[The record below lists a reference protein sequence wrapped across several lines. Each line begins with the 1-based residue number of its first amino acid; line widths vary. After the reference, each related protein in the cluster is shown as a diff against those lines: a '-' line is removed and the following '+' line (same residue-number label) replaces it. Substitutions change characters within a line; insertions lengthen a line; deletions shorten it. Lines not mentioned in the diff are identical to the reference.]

1 MNDNY
6 PFVDLT
12 LARRLERTEALA
24 CADFVETRARL
35 QPESGAAW
43 IEAAGAYAMFDGV
56 GSPITQ
62 TFGLGVFEPVTVEV
76 LQQLEDFFSERGAA
90 VHHEISPLADAS
102 LLALLHE
109 RGYHP
114 NELTSVMFRPNQLAI
129 QPDVKLA
136 RAINPKLAVRVMRK
150 DEAQRWADVAAQGWS
165 EMAELAD
172 FIRDLSLVS
181 AERERG
187 VSFFAELKGFAEL
200 DGEPIAT
207 GGLSFGE
214 GIALMAGASTIPEQR
229 KQGAQLALLEAR
241 LQYAAAQGCALAM
254 MCAAPG
260 SASQRNA
267 ERQGFRIAYTRI
279 KWAKA

>member
-1 MNDNY
+1 MN
-6 PFVDLT
+6 
-12 LARRLERTEALA
+12 
-24 CADFVETRARL
+24 
-35 QPESGAAW
+35 Q
-43 IEAAGAYAMFDGV
+43 
-56 GSPITQ
+56 
-62 TFGLGVFEPVTVEV
+62 
-76 LQQLEDFFSERGAA
+76 
-90 VHHEISPLADAS
+90 
-102 LLALLHE
+102 
-109 RGYHP
+109 
-114 NELTSVMFRPNQLAI
+114 
-129 QPDVKLA
+129 
-136 RAINPKLAVRVMRK
+136 

-187 VSFFAELKGFAEL
+187 VSFFAQL

-207 GGLSFGE
+207 GGISLGD
-214 GIALMAGASTIPEQR
+214 GIALMAGASTIPAQR

-241 LQYAAAQGCALAM
+241 LQYAAAHGCDLAM

>member
-6 PFVDLT
+6 PFIDLA
-12 LARRLERTEALA
+12 LAQRLERTEALA

-35 QPESGAAW
+35 QPASDACW
-43 IEAAGAYAMFDGV
+43 IEVAGAYAMFDGV

-62 TFGLGVFEPVTVEV
+62 TFGLGMFEPVTAEV
-76 LQQLEDFFSERGAA
+76 LQQLETFFTERGAA
-90 VHHEISPLADAS
+90 VHHEISPLADPS

-114 NELTSVMFRPNQLAI
+114 IELSSVMYRPTQLAI

-136 RAINPKLAVRVMRK
+136 RAENPKLTVRVMNK
-150 DEAQRWADVAAQGWS
+150 AEAQRWADIAAQGWS
-165 EMAELAD
+165 EMAELSD

-200 DGEPIAT
+200 DSEPIAT
-207 GGLSFGE
+207 GGLSLGE
-214 GIALMAGASTIPEQR
+214 GIALMAGASTVPAQR

-241 LQYAAAQGCALAM
+241 LQYAAAQGCELAM

-267 ERQGFRIAYTRI
+267 ERQGFRIAYTRL
-279 KWAKA
+279 KWGKS

>member
-6 PFVDLT
+6 PFIDLA
-12 LARRLERTEALA
+12 LAQRLERAEAMA

-43 IEAAGAYAMFDGV
+43 IEVAGAYGMYDGV

-62 TFGLGVFEPVTVEV
+62 TFGLGMFEPVTDDV
-76 LQQLEDFFSERGAA
+76 LQQFEDFFLIRGAA
-90 VHHEISPLADAS
+90 VHHEISPLADPS
-102 LLALLHE
+102 LLALLQE

-114 NELTSVMFRPNQLAI
+114 IELTSVMCRPTQLAI
-129 QPDVKLA
+129 QPDVKRA
-136 RAINPKLAVRVMRK
+136 RAENPKLTVRVMDK
-150 DEAQRWADVAAQGWS
+150 AEAQRWADVAAQGWS
-165 EMAELAD
+165 ETAELAD

-187 VSFFAELKGFAEL
+187 VSFYAEL

-207 GGLSFGE
+207 GGISLGE
-214 GIALMAGASTIPEQR
+214 GIALMAGASTIPAQR
-229 KQGAQLALLEAR
+229 QQGAQLALLKAR
-241 LQYAAAQGCALAM
+241 LQYAAAHGCDLAM

-279 KWAKA
+279 KWAKSG